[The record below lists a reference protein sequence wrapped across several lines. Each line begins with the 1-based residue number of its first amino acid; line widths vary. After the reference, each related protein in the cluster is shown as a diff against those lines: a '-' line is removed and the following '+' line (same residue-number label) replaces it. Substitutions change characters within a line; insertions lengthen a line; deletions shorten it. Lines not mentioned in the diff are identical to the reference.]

1 MIGSAGKAK
10 LLVFAV
16 FFIGAVTGA
25 LILNVYETRIDA
37 AADSAPEKKSQRE
50 VNQVYDLLDLNAE
63 QRQQWTNIMQESR
76 PEFDKLFEEN
86 RKLTAPNQP
95 RFDALQEQT
104 RIKIRA
110 ILTEEQ
116 KKMYNDINEK
126 RRLRNLERQ
135 ARSLP
140 K

>member
-1 MIGSAGKAK
+1 VIGSAGKAK

-25 LILNVYETRIDA
+25 LIQNVYVTRLD
-37 AADSAPEKKSQRE
+37 AADSAPEKKSQKE
-50 VNQVYDLLDLNAE
+50 VNQTYDLLGLNAE
-63 QRQQWTNIMQESR
+63 QRQKWTNIMRESR
-76 PEFDKLFEEN
+76 PEFMKLVEEN

-95 RFDALQEQT
+95 KFDALQEQT
-104 RIKIRA
+104 RSKIRA

-126 RRLRNLERQ
+126 RRLQRPSRPRPN
-135 ARSLP
+135 
-140 K
+140 